1 MPSLNR
7 LYMLSSLQSL
17 IGFKDREYLFSE
29 ENIQFNLYEQKSGL
43 MQKLSTGQWR
53 IKVSEEVA
61 HE

>member
-1 MPSLNR
+1 
-7 LYMLSSLQSL
+7 MLSSLQSL